1 MWGQDQDCEPAMT
14 IPPGDRPAGIGA
26 VTGLRGSG
34 RSGDSDE
41 PNGELVHADH
51 ERAAMVSRLR
61 ARGIADPR
69 VLAAMGEIPRERFV
83 SAALAAEAYADHPLD
98 IGLGQTISAPW
109 IVAFCAAAL
118 NIAPD
123 ARVLEVGTGSGYG
136 AAVLARC
143 CRHVL
148 SVERHPLLAERARAA
163 LAAVGISNVEV
174 RTGDGAAGA
183 PDQAPFDGIVVTA
196 MAVAEP
202 PPALLR
208 QLAADAALICPVG
221 YNGHGVLGRYRA
233 GTVENLAEV
242 AFVPLVTG
250 PP

>member
-1 MWGQDQDCEPAMT
+1 
-14 IPPGDRPAGIGA
+14 
-26 VTGLRGSG
+26 
-34 RSGDSDE
+34 
-41 PNGELVHADH
+41 VHANH
-51 ERAAMVSRLR
+51 ERAAMVERLH
-61 ARGIADPR
+61 ARGIDDPR

-83 SAALAAEAYADHPLD
+83 PAALAADAYADHPLD

-118 NIAPD
+118 NLTPD
-123 ARVLEVGTGSGYG
+123 AHVLEVGTGSGYG

-148 SVERHPLLAERARAA
+148 TVERHRRLAERARAA
-163 LAAVGISNVEV
+163 LAGVGIDNVEV

-196 MAVAEP
+196 MATAEP

-208 QLAADAALICPVG
+208 QLAPAAALVCPVG
-221 YNGHGVLGRYRA
+221 HGRKGVLARYQAGR
-233 GTVENLAEV
+233 VEHLADV

-250 PP
+250 EGRPTRR

>member
-1 MWGQDQDCEPAMT
+1 
-14 IPPGDRPAGIGA
+14 
-26 VTGLRGSG
+26 
-34 RSGDSDE
+34 
-41 PNGELVHADH
+41 
-51 ERAAMVSRLR
+51 
-61 ARGIADPR
+61 
-69 VLAAMGEIPRERFV
+69 MGEIPRERFV
-83 SAALAAEAYADHPLD
+83 PAALAAEAYADHPLG

-148 SVERHPLLAERARAA
+148 SVERHPPLAERARAA
-163 LAAVGISNVEV
+163 LAAVGIDNVEV

-196 MAVAEP
+196 MATAQL

-208 QLAADAALICPVG
+208 QLTPAAALVCPVG
-221 YNGHGVLGRYRA
+221 HDRKGVLVRYRA
-233 GTVENLAEV
+233 GRVETLGDV
-242 AFVPLVTG
+242 AFVPLITG
-250 PP
+250 QGRPGWC